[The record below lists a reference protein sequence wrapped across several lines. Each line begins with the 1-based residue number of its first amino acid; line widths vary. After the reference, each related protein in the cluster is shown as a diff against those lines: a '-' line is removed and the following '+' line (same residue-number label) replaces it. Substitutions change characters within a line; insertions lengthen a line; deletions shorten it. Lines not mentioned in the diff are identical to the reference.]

1 MAYIK
6 AFEQY
11 LQGQDK
17 SDNTVSCYVRDSKS
31 FIYWYNS
38 RTDYGLDK
46 LIELDTVEYKKHLQN
61 GADSIITINRK
72 IASIN
77 SFLGWLYKEG
87 NVERELSIKPIKNK
101 ETKQYKGLEDSE
113 LRKLRAEIHRSG
125 NKMHIAIVEILLG
138 TGIRVSELVYLK
150 LSHIEI
156 SERKGRIVVLGKGN
170 AVRTVP
176 LNKDI
181 RKAITEY
188 LKERRKSVDEHL
200 FIGQRGAL
208 KRNAINL
215 ILKKYGSRVGVK
227 ITPHKLRHT
236 LGYKLVREGKPITT
250 IQEILG
256 HDNIQTTNIYTL
268 TTERDKIEA
277 LEGLEW

>member
-1 MAYIK
+1 MSCIK
-6 AFEQY
+6 AFKQY
-11 LQGQDK
+11 LLGQDK
-17 SDNTVSCYVRDSKS
+17 RDNTISCYIRDTKA
-31 FIYWYNS
+31 FIDWYSS

-46 LIELDTVEYKKHLQN
+46 LIELDAVEYKKYLQN
-61 GADSIITINRK
+61 GSDSIITINRK

-77 SFLGWLYKEG
+77 SFLSWLYREEKI
-87 NVERELSIKPIKNK
+87 ERELSIKPIKNK
-101 ETKQYKGLEDSE
+101 DTKQYKGLEDRE
-113 LRKLRAEIHRSG
+113 LRKIRAEIHRLG
-125 NKMHIAIVEILLG
+125 KPMHIAIIEILLG
-138 TGIRVSELVYLK
+138 TGIRVSELVDLK
-150 LSHIEI
+150 ISDIEI
-156 SERKGRIVVLGKGN
+156 SDRKGKIVVLGKGN

-176 LNKDI
+176 LNKDT
-181 RKAITEY
+181 RKAINEY
-188 LKERRKSVDEHL
+188 LKVRKQSAEDHL

-215 ILKKYGSRVGVK
+215 ILKKYGDRLGID

-250 IQEILG
+250 IQQILG

-268 TTERDKIEA
+268 TTESDKIEA